1 MIDEQEEKPVEQKKF
16 LWMCVILRKELTTM
30 SNGLKIT
37 SSTKTVTR
45 KKYKTT
51 LEKVPWNITI
61 KDKDY
66 GNEQAIKF
74 VKRHVVVE
82 LKR

>member
-45 KKYKTT
+45 KKYKT